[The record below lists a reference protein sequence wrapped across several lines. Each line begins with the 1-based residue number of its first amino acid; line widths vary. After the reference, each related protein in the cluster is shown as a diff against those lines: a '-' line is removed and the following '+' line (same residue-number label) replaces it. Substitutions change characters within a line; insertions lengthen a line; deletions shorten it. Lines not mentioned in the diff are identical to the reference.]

1 MNWLN
6 IDKGAGKMLD
16 PQIEKVLC
24 RQTNSRTAVPE
35 PISVAEARKTFS
47 KSRRNVKEIVKSVS
61 SVEDVVIDSEFGKIP
76 IRIYTPEGTGPFPI
90 LVFFHGGGFVLGD
103 LESTDN
109 ICRYFAH
116 GAECIV
122 VSVDYRLAPEHKFPA
137 AVEDAYFAT
146 QWVEKNAQSFRGD
159 SQRIAVGG
167 ESAGGNL
174 ATVVSILSRKNKT
187 PRLDF
192 QLLIYPCLQ
201 FGLETDSMIS
211 CGEKYNLTVSEMK
224 WFGSHYFSDESQ
236 MTNILASPL
245 LADSLED
252 LPPAFIVT
260 AEFDPLRDEGEE
272 YADRLASYGVPVRKK
287 RYPGMVHSFFNYSGE
302 VEQSKMALD
311 DTVIELR
318 KVFYS

>member
-1 MNWLN
+1 MFYK
-6 IDKGAGKMLD
+6 IKGAEKMLD
-16 PQIEKVLC
+16 PQIEKIL
-24 RQTNSRTAVPE
+24 RKQANPKTAE
-35 PISVAEARKTFS
+35 ADPISVAEARKTFS
-47 KSRRNVKEIVKSVS
+47 ISRSNFKELEKSVS
-61 SVEDVVIDSEFGKIP
+61 FVEDLLIDSEFGKIP

-103 LESTDN
+103 LNTTHN
-109 ICRYFAH
+109 ICKYFAQ

-122 VSVDYRLAPEHKFPA
+122 VSVDYRLAPEHRFPA

-146 QWVEKNAQSFRGD
+146 QWVEKNAHTFRGD
-159 SQRIAVGG
+159 PQRISVGG

-174 ATVVSILSRKNKT
+174 AAVVSILSRKNKT
-187 PRLDF
+187 PRLAF

-224 WFGSHYFSDESQ
+224 WFSSHYFSNKSQ

-245 LADSLED
+245 LVESLVD
-252 LPPAFIVT
+252 LPPAFIIT

-272 YADRLASYGVPVRKK
+272 YADRLASFGVPVRKK
-287 RYPGMVHSFFNYSGE
+287 RYPGMVHSFLNYSGE
-302 VEQSKMALD
+302 VDLSKIALD
-311 DTVIELR
+311 DTVMELR

>member
-1 MNWLN
+1 
-6 IDKGAGKMLD
+6 MLD

-201 FGLETDSMIS
+201 FG
-211 CGEKYNLTVSEMK
+211 
-224 WFGSHYFSDESQ
+224 
-236 MTNILASPL
+236 
-245 LADSLED
+245 
-252 LPPAFIVT
+252 
-260 AEFDPLRDEGEE
+260 
-272 YADRLASYGVPVRKK
+272 
-287 RYPGMVHSFFNYSGE
+287 
-302 VEQSKMALD
+302 
-311 DTVIELR
+311 
-318 KVFYS
+318 